1 MAQIIDCFPVQ
12 GEAWRVLA
20 PAVSFDDVGGGE
32 SSSEKNTAERETN
45 GVMRDEDGLSLSRHT
60 RQQRAATWWRL

>member
-32 SSSEKNTAERETN
+32 SSSERKILLNVKPTE
-45 GVMRDEDGLSLSRHT
+45 L
-60 RQQRAATWWRL
+60 

>member
-32 SSSEKNTAERETN
+32 SSSEREKYC
-45 GVMRDEDGLSLSRHT
+45 
-60 RQQRAATWWRL
+60 